1 MKFTNHV
8 VFLFIGQF
16 LAPTIAG
23 PYGPVNYT
31 KNEIQT
37 TMDEEEDDS
46 EWIVANYAFDTP
58 IQLRF
63 SNPVST
69 TSWVSVFSGGSTAKE
84 WEDEW
89 TESLWM
95 TFCGDQ
101 EYDKP
106 SCTEAERKSGIV
118 TIGAGGGIPN
128 QMEYEQW
135 PLNPGPALTPDFYEA
150 CVMDWVKNDD
160 GEYEADWVQCLE
172 FTISPPPQ
180 TALKN
185 AVIGYAKKFKF
196 RNTQVG
202 EPLKAKFAK
211 IYYSNQWVG
220 LFMKGSTNNPNTE
233 VGLQSAAAHV
243 YTGCDSEEGDQGPDM
258 FLCSVKRKSGPVEID
273 TTGLE
278 KGQYYLCLVL
288 NNDPPYINYK
298 CHKKLLQL
306 K

>member
-1 MKFTNHV
+1 MKYTNHV

-23 PYGPVNYT
+23 PHGPVKYT

-37 TMDEEEDDS
+37 TMDEEEVEP
-46 EWIVANYAFDTP
+46 EWVIANYAFDTP

-63 SNPVST
+63 SNPVSK
-69 TSWVSVFSGGSTAKE
+69 TSWVSIFKYDDAIGNY
-84 WEDEW
+84 

-101 EYDKP
+101 EYDEP

-128 QMEYEQW
+128 QMENEQW
-135 PLNPGPALTPDFYEA
+135 PLNPGPALNPNFYEA
-150 CVMDWVKNDD
+150 CIMDDVENYY
-160 GEYEADWVQCLE
+160 YEEDYAVGQCLE

-180 TALKN
+180 KVLKD
-185 AVIGYAKKFKF
+185 AVIGYTSETNFK
-196 RNTQVG
+196 NMKVG
-202 EPLKAKFAK
+202 DILTARFAN
-211 IYYSNQWVG
+211 IYSSNQWIG
-220 LFMKGSTNNPNTE
+220 LFKRGRTNNPKG

-243 YTGCDSEEGDQGPDM
+243 YTGCNSEEGDQGRDM
-258 FLCSVKRKSGPVEID
+258 FLCSVKHKKGTVTIN

-278 KGQYYLCLVL
+278 KGKYYLCLVL
-288 NNDPPYINYK
+288 NNDLPYINYK
-298 CHKKLLQL
+298 CQKKLLKL